1 MKDELY
7 YGLLKDGTPPDAQS
21 YLAGITSW
29 VKSHPHT
36 LLATLYLV
44 LIAGYIMYGFSK
56 WSTPPKKKV
65 VPKKHHEEVEAVRTK
80 NQRPRK
86 YVAIFSVLLS
96 LPVMALVFYVLWSSY
111 AHSPSIFAGEGKTGK
126 VWNTSLLGALIA
138 KGVFLV
144 AAWLG
149 FFIFPAYTFWK
160 EGKTPMFM
168 GGYEPV
174 SGKAKIADNVGQVM
188 LAVLFVAGTVAA
200 TLNMMEHSRI
210 AKIFESH
217 GGVEEMGVDIK
228 DELLKYLRG
237 TSSQQGQT
245 IEVTWIAVGIATFA
259 SLASIMTIWDK
270 QAALAVAY
278 SI

>member
-1 MKDELY
+1 MKSNLY
-7 YGLLKDGTPPDAQS
+7 YELLKDGGKPVAQS
-21 YLAGITSW
+21 RGEAILAW
-29 VKSHPHT
+29 FKSHPHT
-36 LLATLYLV
+36 I
-44 LIAGYIMYGFSK
+44 LIAVYLAIISAYIMYGFYK
-56 WSTPPKKKV
+56 WRTPPKKKV
-65 VPKKHHEEVEAVRTK
+65 VPKEHHAKVEAVRTK

-96 LPVMALVFYVLWSSY
+96 IPVMVGVFYILWTSY
-111 AHSPSIFAGEGKTGK
+111 NHSPSIFAGDGKTGK
-126 VWNTSLLGALIA
+126 VWNTALLGALVA

-174 SGKAKIADNVGQVM
+174 SGMAQHADSVGQIM

-200 TLNMMEHSRI
+200 TLSMMEHGKI
-210 AKIFESH
+210 AAIFDSH
-217 GGVEEMGVDIK
+217 GGVGDMPDDIK
-228 DELLKYLRG
+228 DKLLGYLQG

-245 IEVTWIAVGIATFA
+245 IEVTWIAVGIAAFA

-270 QAALAVAY
+270 KAALAVAY